1 MPKYVTEFIGT
12 FFLCLTIGLTVVG
25 GHPLPGLPIG
35 AVLMVMVYM
44 GGPLSGA
51 HYNPAVTTA
60 AMVNGLP
67 PAQGIAYMVS
77 QLLGAMAAAIVT
89 GLVTGDVASAAPTPD
104 APIWVPLLIEFL
116 FTFALALVVLNV
128 AVSKRSQGNSYYGLA
143 IGFTILVAV
152 SAGGAIS
159 GGAFNPAV
167 GLGLALIDGLMGG
180 APMGHL
186 WLYIVGPVLGGIV
199 AAMVFRFQEAAP

>member
-1 MPKYVTEFIGT
+1 M
-12 FFLCLTIGLTVVG
+12 
-25 GHPLPGLPIG
+25 
-35 AVLMVMVYM
+35 
-44 GGPLSGA
+44 
-51 HYNPAVTTA
+51 
-60 AMVNGLP
+60 
-67 PAQGIAYMVS
+67 
-77 QLLGAMAAAIVT
+77 
-89 GLVTGDVASAAPTPD
+89 ASAAPTPD

-167 GLGLALIDGLMGG
+167 GLGLGLIDGLMGG

-199 AAMVFRFQEAAP
+199 VAMVFRFQEAAP